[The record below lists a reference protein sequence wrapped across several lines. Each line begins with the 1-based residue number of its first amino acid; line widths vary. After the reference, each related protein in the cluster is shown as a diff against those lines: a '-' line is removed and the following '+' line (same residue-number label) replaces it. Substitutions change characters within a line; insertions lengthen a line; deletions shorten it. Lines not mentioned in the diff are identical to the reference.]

1 MILTAAGLFHVGS
14 RKNEP
19 CSSISSNLCIQQ
31 TYSSG
36 GGGIGGGG
44 SSFFQPA
51 GRALEI
57 ALKVNLAAISNFYL
71 FIL

>member
-1 MILTAAGLFHVGS
+1 MLGPERTNHAAASAATFVFNK
-14 RKNEP
+14 R
-19 CSSISSNLCIQQ
+19 
-31 TYSSG
+31 SSG